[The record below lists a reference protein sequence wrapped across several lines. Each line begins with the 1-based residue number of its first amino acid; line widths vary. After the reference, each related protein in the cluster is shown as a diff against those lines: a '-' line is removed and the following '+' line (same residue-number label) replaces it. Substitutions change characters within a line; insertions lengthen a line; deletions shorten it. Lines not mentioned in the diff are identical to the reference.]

1 MLLWYKLHPNAVKG
15 EHAVILLQH
24 RAIIMH
30 ADVKL
35 VDNKA
40 QLPPLQQHVIEV
52 LRKAAKCALL

>member
-1 MLLWYKLHPNAVKG
+1 MLLWCKLHPNAVKG
-15 EHAVILLQH
+15 EHAAMLLQP
-24 RAIIMH
+24 RATIMH

-52 LRKAAKCALL
+52 LRKATKRALL